1 MILRSGLF
9 KYAKPSKRFQQKWR
23 YQKDEYSKT
32 VKEMCDKDGEFAL
45 HNSKLFKL
53 KPFSMWS
60 NNLAVFRNIA
70 IRILAIIVVSA
81 AGYFQGGNIMVIATW
96 TLIQRSW
103 HHCILPS
110 LTQNWIEVVTWST
123 QHVIKSNLLC
133 LSLWQLCP
141 YSIIFR
147 LVRYFTSRL
156 T

>member
-1 MILRSGLF
+1 
-9 KYAKPSKRFQQKWR
+9 
-23 YQKDEYSKT
+23 
-32 VKEMCDKDGEFAL
+32 MCDKDGEFAL

-70 IRILAIIVVSA
+70 ICILAIIVLSA

-123 QHVIKSNLLC
+123 QHVIKSKFIMSIVMAAV
-133 LSLWQLCP
+133 SLQYNILTS
-141 YSIIFR
+141 YIFHFK
-147 LVRYFTSRL
+147 VDINAPNF
-156 T
+156 